1 MAIHFEYDIHKD
13 IQFVSH
19 KYLLNMGAKINP
31 KKCYLYQFLLIN
43 HKKITPTPRKISF
56 SSKFKIPKKHF
67 QGFINLLLKAQTGG
81 NINPYLSKSLLKGG
95 FEDQFFNDF
104 QIYHL
109 HLGLQYS
116 NSFAERTGD
125 LAFAFITLNEIF
137 FIDVLQHNEDLL
149 WYRQELL
156 RTIHRE
162 RPELIQ
168 NFRLNNVI
176 PTQIINDEDRKKLRS
191 AHINTPIIIGDC
203 CYMSP
208 GMGITSAGTSGEV
221 SHQQNNVENSID
233 RDLIYL
239 KDRITTQL
247 SPDTSGV
254 FQINLTDFHGSLYQP
269 NSYFDIQVEG
279 KNIAKAAFTLET
291 DNIRNFRLTPI

>member
-1 MAIHFEYDIHKD
+1 MAIRFEYDIHKD
-13 IQFVSH
+13 IQSVSH
-19 KYLLNMGAKINP
+19 KYLLNMGARINH

-43 HKKITPTPRKISF
+43 YKKINSTPRKISF
-56 SSKFKIPKKHF
+56 SSKFKIPQKHI
-67 QGFINLLLKAQTGG
+67 QGFINLLLKVQTGG

-95 FEDQFFNDF
+95 VEDQFFNDF

-109 HLGLQYS
+109 HLGLQFN
-116 NSFAERTGD
+116 NSFAKRTGD

-137 FIDVLQHNEDLL
+137 FIDILHHDEDLI

-156 RTIHRE
+156 RTIHHE

-168 NFRLNNVI
+168 NFRIDNVI
-176 PTQIINDEDRKKLRS
+176 PTQTINNEDRKKLRS
-191 AHINTPIIIGDC
+191 ARINTPIIIEDC

-208 GMGITSAGTSGEV
+208 GMGITSAGTSAEV
-221 SHQQNNVENSID
+221 SYQQNNVENSINK
-233 RDLIYL
+233 DLIYL

-247 SPDTSGV
+247 PPDIKDI

-269 NSYFDIQVEG
+269 NSYFDIQAGG
-279 KNIAKAAFTLET
+279 KNIAKAAFILEK
-291 DNIRNFRLTPI
+291 DNTRNFRLTSV